1 MTVAERGKEKGE
13 AMASLICTIPLSP
26 GGNFHDIEEERKRK
40 ETDESLSKPTQYCK
54 AIILQLKIS
63 K

>member
-1 MTVAERGKEKGE
+1 
-13 AMASLICTIPLSP
+13 MASLICTIPLSP